1 MARLL
6 PALVALPLLAGCN
19 RYETFLTTGAEQAN
33 FSNDADILFV
43 VDNSGSM
50 QEEAEALARN
60 FDAFIARLT
69 SAEGSNVATETLADA
84 ADNFIREHEPG
95 SLFIDYQIGITT
107 TSVMF
112 GGGVSAGVDPG
123 EAGLLVGP
131 PIGRTADAARQFR
144 HQLICDAA
152 FWNPGSTPRDPD
164 FVCPAE
170 EGVDPELP
178 GTISSDFL
186 DCLCGAGA
194 WQRPTGAGQEMGM
207 EAAYMAMCRAAPEP
221 PAGCYDFPSSAPVA
235 FVEGD
240 EHSNEGFLREGA
252 STIVVVVTDEGD
264 ESPRKDGVGDTDVEP
279 YVDAFAAFDAP
290 VRFATIGPAWR
301 DMDALCLGSAT
312 AWGVERYQNLV
323 TATGGLYLDIT
334 ELAENCPMADFASR
348 MDALGGLLSQLRSR
362 FALAAIPDAD
372 TIRTWVDGVEIARSV
387 LIDGS
392 EETGDAL
399 YDDGWSYDAAE
410 NAVAF
415 HGDAVP
421 GYNADVRIY
430 YRPLAGTPR
439 ELPF

>member
-1 MARLL
+1 MAGRL
-6 PALVALPLLAGCN
+6 PAFWAFPLLAGCN
-19 RYETFLTTGAEQAN
+19 HYETFLTTGAEQEN

-43 VDNSGSM
+43 IDNSGSM

-60 FDAFIARLT
+60 FDTFIGRLT

-84 ADNFIREHEPG
+84 ADNLIREHEAG
-95 SLFIDYQIGITT
+95 SLFIDYQLGITT
-107 TSVMF
+107 TTVMF
-112 GGGVSAGVDPG
+112 GGGATPEADPG
-123 EAGLLVGP
+123 EAGRLVGP

-144 HQLICDAA
+144 RQLMCDATW
-152 FWNPGSTPRDPD
+152 WNSATLPHDPD
-164 FVCPAE
+164 FACPTDAAVE
-170 EGVDPELP
+170 PELP
-178 GTISSDFL
+178 GTVSVEFL
-186 DCLCGAGA
+186 DCLCGTGA
-194 WQRPTGAGQEMGM
+194 WLRPTGAGQEMGM
-207 EAAYMAMCRAAPEP
+207 EAAYMAMCRAAAEP
-221 PAGCYDFPSSAPVA
+221 PPGCYDFPSGAPIA

-240 EHSNEGFLREGA
+240 ERSNDGFLRDGA

-264 ESPRKDGVGDTDVEP
+264 ESPRKEGVGDTDVEP
-279 YVDAFAAFDAP
+279 YVDAFAAFGAP

-301 DMDALCLGSAT
+301 DMDALCLGPAT
-312 AWGVERYQNLV
+312 AWGVERYQNLA

-334 ELAENCPMADFASR
+334 DLAEGCPIADFAGR
-348 MDALGGLLSQLRSR
+348 LDALGGLLSQLRSR
-362 FALAAIPDAD
+362 FALAAVPDAD

-387 LIDGS
+387 LVDGT